1 VDVQLPGMSGI
12 DLQRKLR
19 LERPEVPI
27 IVTTGKRVD
36 VIRERAQQAGC
47 AAFLWKPFSADSIL
61 TTLASI
67 AHHSDR

>member
-1 VDVQLPGMSGI
+1 
-12 DLQRKLR
+12 
-19 LERPEVPI
+19 VPV
-27 IVTTGKRVD
+27 IVTTGNRVD

-67 AHHSDR
+67 AHQSDR